1 MAKVR
6 GILCLVAVVVSLT
19 ACGLSQGSNSQS
31 PSTEETVNPN
41 ASGSPST
48 RAGTGETRE
57 TPEQNAA
64 GNGGGAIQTAP
75 ENPQAIAQAPPP
87 TSPPPQP
94 TTSTSLETRCG
105 WFSNPTPGN
114 ISLYDA
120 DREWIIGVQGGHQV
134 AADWDWPNFAPD
146 QWVVTNAG
154 SYGYGCACMDV
165 RANPSTGTIA
175 EIRNVRAQAI
185 AICQQD
191 PALNRWAN
199 LFP

>member
-1 MAKVR
+1 MVKRFYRLGSIAV
-6 GILCLVAVVVSLT
+6 LFCLSACAATISPDSQTSPTDTT
-19 ACGLSQGSNSQS
+19 ADQS
-31 PSTEETVNPN
+31 

-48 RAGTGETRE
+48 RSGASSEKAVSPGQNGTGTGGGVATSTS
-57 TPEQNAA
+57 TPENSQ
-64 GNGGGAIQTAP
+64 P
-75 ENPQAIAQAPPP
+75 PSPPQPIAQA
-87 TSPPPQP
+87 S
-94 TTSTSLETRCG
+94 TTFETRCG

-120 DREWIIGVQGGHQV
+120 DREWVIGVQGGHQV
-134 AADWDWPNFAPD
+134 ATDWDWPNFAPD

-165 RANPSTGTIA
+165 QVNGATGTIND
-175 EIRNVRAQAI
+175 IRNVRAQAI

-191 PALNRWAN
+191 PALSRWAN